1 MLLEAVLLYHSAFRR
16 ECPNGLLDAFA
27 YAFAYW
33 LADDFA
39 YWPAYACASSRN
51 KKASKMEASLE
62 QVNLLILYS
71 ATTRVRRSELQSAD

>member
-16 ECPNGLLDAFA
+16 ECPNGLVDAFA
-27 YAFAYW
+27 YC

-39 YWPAYACASSRN
+39 YWLAYACASSRY

>member
-16 ECPNGLLDAFA
+16 ECPNGLVDAFA
-27 YAFAYW
+27 YCLADDFAYW

-39 YWPAYACASSRN
+39 YWPAYSCASSKN

-71 ATTRVRRSELQSAD
+71 ATTLSLIHI